1 MFFLPLDGGGVS
13 GSSLSSSARRRWW
26 ISLRLRFSE
35 EGGPPVKCL
44 DRVDPCVVDE
54 ESLLAGDE
62 LRWRLRIDCLSR
74 KLILSFKLGLAV
86 VVVASVSLPSG
97 WSTMVATLGAARYPT
112 ILSTLSLPT
121 EERKKT
127 LRGALDYESI
137 SQWFKSIY
145 TRRRWKW
152 IRNVFKTK
160 FFRPNQQLFLGI
172 NGAFRLGFSFLFFRS
187 RNRKKKRNRICYE
200 RKCFVVVF

>member
-1 MFFLPLDGGGVS
+1 MS

-86 VVVASVSLPSG
+86 VVASVSLPSG

-112 ILSTLSLPT
+112 ILSLKSLPT

-187 RNRKKKRNRICYE
+187 RNRKKREIEFATREN
-200 RKCFVVVF
+200 VSL

>member
-112 ILSTLSLPT
+112 ILSLKSLPT

-137 SQWFKSIY
+137 WVSGLNRY
-145 TRRRWKW
+145 TPAGDGNGFEMFSKP
-152 IRNVFKTK
+152 N
-160 FFRPNQQLFLGI
+160 FFDQTNNFFWESMALFDWV
-172 NGAFRLGFSFLFFRS
+172 FLFFFLGAGIE
-187 RNRKKKRNRICYE
+187 KKEK
-200 RKCFVVVF
+200 

>member
-1 MFFLPLDGGGVS
+1 MS

-86 VVVASVSLPSG
+86 VVASVSLPSG

-112 ILSTLSLPT
+112 ILSLKSLPT

-172 NGAFRLGFSFLFFRS
+172 NGAIRLGFSFLFFRS
-187 RNRKKKRNRICYE
+187 RNRKKREIEFATREN
-200 RKCFVVVF
+200 VSL